1 MSSSFDPAVRN
12 QQIEV
17 LFRQARIV
25 FLPNMIASP
34 AVAIALWD
42 SLPHAALLA
51 WVAAMYAIT
60 ATRSV
65 LVWMH
70 ERAALTIERNRRWG
84 WTLAGMNAASG
95 MLWGTAGFFFFSDAS
110 PLGQAFLAVCLAAMT
125 SGAVSSLAAFLPA
138 YVVFAVPC
146 ATPLVVRSFLE
157 WQADPS
163 ADGVTYLLLSI
174 LTVVYLVV
182 HLVFARNTQ
191 STLIDSIKLRFEKL
205 DLVEELT
212 RAKERAEAA
221 SLAKSKFLAAASH
234 DLRQPMHALGLF
246 IDALGGERH
255 PVQRVKLLKSI
266 AESHQAATSLLD
278 NLLEFSKVD
287 AGITNPALES
297 FPVQRVLDQLRT
309 DFSLQA
315 SAADLDLRVRPCPE
329 FVRSDPVLL
338 ARMLGNLV
346 SNAIRYTEEGRIV
359 VGCRCRGQRLRIE
372 VHDTGMGISQDE
384 HRAIFREFYQA
395 ASGRRPGKSVGMGLG
410 LAIVAGLAQALDHPV
425 TVASTPGKGSMFA
438 LSVPRS
444 APVEAV
450 AEPAPVT
457 SEELRG
463 RTILVVDDEED
474 IRTAVAEV
482 LQRWG
487 CHAVTAASGSEAV
500 AALRVRGGRPDAM
513 IVDYQLAD
521 GESGLDAIALLEAA
535 FAGPL
540 PAIIVTGDTRPE
552 RLREA
557 REIGHLLL
565 YKPLAP
571 MRLRAALTAALQ
583 AAPGTAR
590 SPEPATTA
598 A

>member
-1 MSSSFDPAVRN
+1 MSSSFDAAVRN

-25 FLPNMIASP
+25 FLPNMIAAP

-42 SLPHAALLA
+42 SLPHVALLA
-51 WVAAMYAIT
+51 WVAAMYAVT
-60 ATRSV
+60 AARSV

-70 ERAALTIERNRRWG
+70 ERAALTIEQNRRWG
-84 WTLAGMNAASG
+84 WTLAAMNAASG
-95 MLWGTAGFFFFSDAS
+95 TLWGTAGFSFFSDAS

-125 SGAVSSLAAFLPA
+125 SGAVTSLAAFLPA
-138 YVVFAVPC
+138 YVMFAVPC
-146 ATPLVVRSFLE
+146 VSPLVVRSFLE

-163 ADGVTYLLLSI
+163 ADGNTYLLLSI

-191 STLIDSIKLRFEKL
+191 AMLIDSIRLRFEKL

-246 IDALGGERH
+246 IDALRGERH
-255 PVQRVKLLKSI
+255 PLQRAKLVTSI
-266 AESHQAATSLLD
+266 TESHQAATSLLD

-297 FPVQRVLDQLRT
+297 FSVQRVLDQVRT
-309 DFSLQA
+309 DYSLQA
-315 SAADLDLRVRPCPE
+315 SAADLDLRVRPCAE

-338 ARMLGNLV
+338 ARMLGNFV
-346 SNAIRYTEEGRIV
+346 SNAIRYTEEGGIV
-359 VGCRCRGQRLRIE
+359 VGCRRRGDRLRIE
-372 VHDTGMGISQDE
+372 VYDTGMGISPEE
-384 HRAIFREFYQA
+384 HRAIFREFYQVA
-395 ASGRRPGKSVGMGLG
+395 GGRRPGRSLGMGLG

-425 TVASTPGKGSMFA
+425 SVASTPGRGSMFA

-444 APVEAV
+444 PPVATM
-450 AEPAPVT
+450 ADFEPPAM
-457 SEELRG
+457 EDLRG
-463 RTILVVDDEED
+463 RTILVIDDEED
-474 IRTAVAEV
+474 IRAAVAEV
-482 LQRWG
+482 LMRWD
-487 CHAVTAASGSEAV
+487 CRAVTAASGGEAA
-500 AALRVRGGRPDAM
+500 AALRAHGVRPDAM
-513 IVDYQLAD
+513 VVDYQLAD
-521 GESGLDAIALLEAA
+521 GESGLDAIALVESALGAA
-535 FAGPL
+535 V

-571 MRLRAALTAALQ
+571 MRLRAALTSALL
-583 AAPGTAR
+583 ATAPA
-590 SPEPATTA
+590 
-598 A
+598 